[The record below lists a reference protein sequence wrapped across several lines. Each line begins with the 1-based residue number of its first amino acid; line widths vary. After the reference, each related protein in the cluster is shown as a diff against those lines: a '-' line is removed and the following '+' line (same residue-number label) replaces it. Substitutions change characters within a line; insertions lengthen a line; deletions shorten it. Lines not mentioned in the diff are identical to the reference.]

1 MFCSKCGNQISD
13 DAAFCINCGTAVGKT
28 TDGAAAQQNTEASVA
43 PVQPSVPVQ
52 PSEPV
57 QTAQATESVQYAQTE
72 QQVIGG
78 AAVAAAP
85 KKKAPVALIIILS
98 VVLLAGILV
107 GCYFLFKAP
116 LTRLFMGDEKY
127 AESVIVGSF
136 DKASGFIGLEKEL
149 NLLGSMSE
157 MNFANSSADVS
168 KTFAQSAEIIGASVL
183 SSTKGKGISAEYSIG
198 IKIDDENEF
207 INMFG
212 EEALESLKKFNIGD
226 YSYKVEFA
234 GNDSAYK
241 AIIALLNN
249 GEAEIEVQGYYAKNG
264 DAYVSVPNLSDKNIK
279 FSLPEWSIDL
289 SESKE
294 NKSYQKIRSKFG
306 EVLRKGEVVIEDGS
320 EDVGDASF
328 KGQIVEVTLDSE
340 LMIEL
345 FETIDEEISEFV
357 NWGNSS
363 PFSTIIKT
371 LEDNDNFTLT
381 FRAYVNG
388 MGVVTGGSAGIS
400 GKTTGDKHT
409 VAVNWIYDNKKFGAE
424 IKLDNKKLVSAY
436 GNGESVTEG
445 VFELSVYPNTQ
456 SNQKFTLKVKYE
468 NLGTT
473 TIFGN
478 KTVTGDFEVSLKLDD
493 ELTEQIGSQISDILS
508 NIKLKFSVKEENGGI
523 VCTEAV
529 QYGKVGS
536 IELKEVV
543 KEAGEIGPEP
553 SSNIIDGS
561 DSAELKKFADEISEK
576 FMENSNSPLA
586 ESMLDYIKKSKV
598 TSANSTAASLK
609 NNIDVFLTKADT
621 NGYGMKFG
629 SNSRCVG
636 SIKVK
641 DGVWN
646 VELSNA
652 ACFKNS
658 SNLTWTETGTGS
670 AKDSKADASSVT
682 SLLAIDMA
690 SLFPEIEN
698 ASIAF
703 SLVGGACKAVAYTS
717 DKSDGIVLG
726 TDCPNISADGSWQ
739 NFSYFPW
746 NGETD
751 GITSDGLVVG
761 TSPMCYMDESAVP
774 FDEPGMNGESSGIEM
789 PDFVGQNYNDVQNSY
804 GDIFTFNVIEENSS
818 KPEGTI
824 IRQDYNPGIELE
836 IGSVVTI
843 YVSKGDQYWSA
854 IGVPDNGKVLNI
866 WSWNTEFM
874 DRVTAYYP
882 GYQHLGL
889 VHGGGYY
896 EHSVYEGRIGDIK
909 VLWTIVPNDNNGY
922 QNALDE
928 ALLSQSST
936 PVDEN
941 VDIFLVEPD
950 YAKKYLDSQYVIP
963 VSAVGITDADTAEMY
978 SFTKQLGSDEYG
990 NLKAVTWQACPGVFA
1005 YKRSI
1010 AKKVL
1015 GTDDPVEVQR
1025 FLSDWD
1031 KFNDTAARMKE
1042 YGYSMLSGYNDAY
1055 RVFANNITAPWVNS
1069 YDEIVIDSNILKWVE
1084 QTKEFTEKGYNNRH
1098 SIWTNEWMED
1108 QSASGNVFGFFYST
1122 WGVNFTLA
1130 SNASDSFGDW
1140 AICCGPEPYFWG
1152 SSFICASNAT
1162 DNASLV
1168 RDIMYQLAC
1177 NGDVMEAIALEN
1189 QDYAN
1194 NMAAMDRIANNS
1206 IYGND
1211 FLGGQNPFSVY
1222 SENAKK
1228 IDMSNFSIYDVGLN
1242 EAFTEAMKAYFEG
1255 RVSFDEAL
1263 EEFYGKALVMYPM
1276 LRKP

>member
-13 DAAFCINCGTAVGKT
+13 DAAFCINCGTAVDKPA
-28 TDGAAAQQNTEASVA
+28 DNAAVQQNTEAA
-43 PVQPSVPVQ
+43 IAAAQPVQTAQ

-57 QTAQATESVQYAQTE
+57 QTPQPSVPVQTAQPSAPAQYAQTE

-85 KKKAPVALIIILS
+85 KKKAPVALIIIIS

-107 GCYFLFKAP
+107 GCFFLFKAP

-136 DKASGFIGLEKEL
+136 DKASGFIGLEQEL

-157 MNFANSSADVS
+157 MNFSNSSADVS
-168 KTFAQSAEIIGASVL
+168 KAFGQSAEIIGASVL
-183 SSTKGKGISAEYSIG
+183 NSTKGKGISAEYSLG

-212 EEALESLKKFNIGD
+212 EEALESLKKFNVGD
-226 YSYKVEFA
+226 YSYKIEFA

-241 AIIALLNN
+241 AIIALLNK

-264 DAYVSVPNLSDKNIK
+264 DAYVSIPNFSDKYLK

-289 SESKE
+289 SEAKE

-306 EVLRKGEVVIEDGS
+306 EVLRNGEVVIEDGS

-328 KGQIVEVTLDSE
+328 NGQIVEVTLDSE
-340 LMIEL
+340 LMIDL
-345 FETIDEEISEFV
+345 LETIDEEISEFV
-357 NWGNSS
+357 NTGNSS

-371 LEDNDNFTLT
+371 LEENDNFTLT
-381 FRAYVNG
+381 FRAFVNG
-388 MGVVTGGSAGIS
+388 MGAVTGGSAEIS
-400 GKTTGDKHT
+400 GKTTGEKHT
-409 VAVNWIYDNKKFGAE
+409 VSANWIYDNKKFGAE
-424 IKLDNKKLVSAY
+424 IKLDNKKLVTAY
-436 GNGESVTEG
+436 GNGESAKEG
-445 VFELSVYPNTQ
+445 ALELSIYPNTQ

-468 NLGTT
+468 NLGTA

-493 ELTEQIGSQISDILS
+493 ELSEQIGSQISDILS
-508 NIKLKFSVKEENGGI
+508 KIKLKLSVKEENGGI
-523 VCTEAV
+523 VCSEAV

-561 DSAELKKFADEISEK
+561 DSNELKKFADEISEK

-609 NNIDVFLTKADT
+609 NNINVFLTKADT
-621 NGYGMKFG
+621 QGFGMKFG
-629 SNSRCVG
+629 DSSRSVG
-636 SIKVK
+636 SITVK

-646 VELSNA
+646 IELTNVSCFNNSNY
-652 ACFKNS
+652 
-658 SNLTWTETGTGS
+658 TWTETGTGS
-670 AKDSKADASSVT
+670 AKDSKTGVSSPT
-682 SLLAIDMA
+682 SLLAIEMA
-690 SLFPEIEN
+690 SLFPEMDN

-703 SLVGGACKAVAYTS
+703 SLVGGACKAVAYTA

-726 TDCPNISADGSWQ
+726 TDCPNISPDGSWQ
-739 NFSYFPW
+739 NFSSFPW
-746 NGETD
+746 NGETE

-761 TSPMCYMDESAVP
+761 TSPMCYMVESAVP
-774 FDEPGMNGESSGIEM
+774 FDEPGMNGESTGIEM
-789 PDFVGQNYNDVQNSY
+789 PDLVGQNYNDVQNTY

-824 IRQDYNPGIELE
+824 IEQEYYPGTELS

-854 IGVPDNGKVLNI
+854 TNAPDNGKVLNI
-866 WSWNTEFM
+866 WCWNSEFM
-874 DRVTAYYP
+874 DRVSAYYP
-882 GYQHLGL
+882 GYVRIDDRTGM
-889 VHGGGYY
+889 
-896 EHSVYEGRIGDIK
+896 IGDVK
-909 VLWTIVPNDNNGY
+909 VVWTIVPNYENGY
-922 QNALDE
+922 QIALDK
-928 ALLSQSST
+928 ALLSQDRT
-936 PVDEN
+936 PADEN

-950 YAKKYLDSQYVIP
+950 YAKKYLDSDYVLP

-1010 AKKVL
+1010 AKEVL
-1015 GTDDPVEVQR
+1015 GTDDPVEVQK

-1031 KFNDTAARMKE
+1031 KFNETAARMKE
-1042 YGYSMLSGYNDAY
+1042 YGYSMLSGYTDAY
-1055 RVFANNITAPWVNS
+1055 RVFANNTTAPWVNS
-1069 YDEIVIDSNILKWVE
+1069 SDEIVIDSNILKWVE
-1084 QTKEFTEKGYNNRH
+1084 QTKEFTEKGYNSGHN
-1098 SIWTNEWMED
+1098 IWSNEWMED
-1108 QSASGNVFGFFYST
+1108 QSADGKVFGFFYST

-1130 SNASDSFGDW
+1130 SNAYDSFGDW
-1140 AICCGPEPYFWG
+1140 AICCGPEPYYWG
-1152 SSFICASNAT
+1152 SSYICASNAT

-1177 NGDVMEAIALEN
+1177 NGDIMEAIALEA
-1189 QDYAN
+1189 QDYTN
-1194 NMAAMDRIANNS
+1194 NMAAMDRIADNPY
-1206 IYGND
+1206 YGND
-1211 FLGGQNPFSVY
+1211 FLGGQNPFAVY

-1228 IDMSNFSIYDVGLN
+1228 IDMSNFSGYDVGLN
-1242 EAFTEAMKAYFEG
+1242 EAFTEAMTAYFEG
-1255 RVSFDEAL
+1255 RASFDEAL
-1263 EEFYGKALVMYPM
+1263 EDFYGRAFVKYPM
-1276 LRKP
+1276 LRKPSY